1 MAVADAMLVMSAM
14 SRKSSLLPAT
24 EMAGE
29 FQMERALLLV
39 VTVVLAANEVESRA
53 RRREGKGV
61 VPHPCPHSSIIP
73 PHISVLPPTWFT
85 WRVEKPYG
93 TVRPGADRPGMRM
106 LAQALVLVAQAM
118 AVAAAVEPDW
128 YQERRCL

>member
-14 SRKSSLLPAT
+14 SRESSLLPAR

-39 VTVVLAANEVESRA
+39 VTVVLAANVVERGA
-53 RRREGKGV
+53 CRREGKCV

-73 PHISVLPPTWFT
+73 PHISVLPPS
-85 WRVEKPYG
+85 
-93 TVRPGADRPGMRM
+93 
-106 LAQALVLVAQAM
+106 
-118 AVAAAVEPDW
+118 W
-128 YQERRCL
+128 YT